1 MTQKII
7 TIMLGLII
15 VGGLVWYIDKNY
27 VKRSSSPAGNINQS
41 ENPDSGGSSKEISN
55 KLVFVTYGAATEI
68 WEVDTQNKTKKLYTD
83 SDEALKIKKL
93 SNLSETSEVLAIV
106 SKGDSGSGKLV
117 AINLNDAKQKILK
130 DLFPVTV
137 NLSISPDG
145 EWFTYTKFSNV
156 EDQYGYTLFLEQK
169 NGSKIEE
176 VVNSSS
182 EIIFPGWDNSSKT
195 IYYGKTSGTNTE
207 IIGYNIESKK
217 SKTIFS
223 TDQIV
228 DWISASLSDKMIL
241 SERKIGE
248 NNAGEID
255 SIDIDGQNLK
265 TMVKFNGGK
274 AAYAYLSN
282 NQSLAYLIAQYNNKI
297 DARTS
302 GQIYLLNT
310 KTSVKSAVRRGV
322 QILGWRG

>member
-1 MTQKII
+1 MGGDS
-7 TIMLGLII
+7 TIS
-15 VGGLVWYIDKNY
+15 Y
-27 VKRSSSPAGNINQS
+27 
-41 ENPDSGGSSKEISN
+41 

-68 WEVDTQNKTKKLYTD
+68 WEVDSQNKTKKLYTD
-83 SDEALKIKKL
+83 ADEALKIKKL
-93 SNLSETSEVLAIV
+93 SNLSGTSEVLAIV
-106 SKGDSGSGKLV
+106 SKGDSSSGKLV
-117 AINLNDAKQKILK
+117 TINLNEAKQTVLK

-145 EWFTYTKFSNV
+145 EWFIYTKFSNV
-156 EDQYGYTLFLEQK
+156 EDQYGYTLFLEEM

-182 EIIFPGWDNSSKT
+182 EIIFPCWDKSAKT

-207 IIGYNIESKK
+207 IIGYDIQSKK

-228 DWISASLSDKMIL
+228 DWISVSLSDKMIL
-241 SERKIGE
+241 SQRKIGE
-248 NNAGEID
+248 NSAGEID
-255 SIDIDGQNLK
+255 SVDIDGQNLI
-265 TMVKFNGGK
+265 TLVKFNGGK

-297 DARTS
+297 DERTS
-302 GQIYLLNT
+302 GQIYILNT
-310 KTSVKSAVRRGV
+310 KTAVKSAVRRGV

>member
-7 TIMLGLII
+7 TIILGLII
-15 VGGLVWYIDKNY
+15 VGGLAWYIDKNY
-27 VKRSSSPAGNINQS
+27 VERSSSPAQSTNES
-41 ENPDSGGSSKEISN
+41 ENLDMGGDSTISY

-68 WEVDTQNKTKKLYTD
+68 WEVDSQNKTKKLYTD
-83 SDEALKIKKL
+83 ADEALKIKKL
-93 SNLSETSEVLAIV
+93 SNLSGTSEVLAIV
-106 SKGDSGSGKLV
+106 SKEDSGSGKLV
-117 AINLNDAKQKILK
+117 AINLNEAKQKVLK
-130 DLFPVTV
+130 DLFPVTQ

-156 EDQYGYTLFLEQK
+156 EDQYGYTLFLEEM

-176 VVNSSS
+176 VANSSS
-182 EIIFPGWDNSSKT
+182 EIVFPCWDNSAKT

-207 IIGYNIESKK
+207 IIGYDIQSKK

-223 TDQIV
+223 TNQIV
-228 DWISASLSDKMIL
+228 DWISVSLSDKMIL
-241 SERKIGE
+241 SQRKIGE
-248 NNAGEID
+248 NSAGEID
-255 SIDIDGQNLK
+255 SVDTNGQNLI
-265 TMVKFNGGK
+265 TLVKFNGGK

-297 DARTS
+297 DERTS
-302 GQIYLLNT
+302 GQIYILNT
-310 KTSVKSAVRRGV
+310 KTAVKSAVRRGV